1 MISGLLFNCTPERH
15 NSLDIPSTC
24 MFSKSFHVFLQV
36 PEKTALI
43 LIEAGFRN
51 EYKGLTKVKGKEPM
65 KTYLILPPPLETV
78 SCDNG

>member
-1 MISGLLFNCTPERH
+1 MFLKHTVCISCLF
-15 NSLDIPSTC
+15 
-24 MFSKSFHVFLQV
+24 QV